1 MRSLEE
7 LVELASTAMTEQ
19 TKSGALHRRRF
30 LKRCLFGAAT
40 ALEAGPAHSDSF
52 KATKKLA
59 GYINRDHPATQ
70 MCVSCHSFIA
80 PNDCTLVEGPV
91 SAWGWCN
98 YYSD

>member
-1 MRSLEE
+1 MWSLEE
-7 LVELASTAMTEQ
+7 VVEQASTVMAKQSRPM
-19 TKSGALHRRRF
+19 HRRCF
-30 LKRCLFGAAT
+30 LQRSLFTAA
-40 ALEAGPAHSDSF
+40 ALEAGPAHSKSF

-59 GYINRDHPATQ
+59 GYINRNHPATQ

>member
-1 MRSLEE
+1 
-7 LVELASTAMTEQ
+7 MTRQ
-19 TKSGALHRRRF
+19 TKSCSRRRF
-30 LKRCLFGAAT
+30 LQRCMFAAT
-40 ALEAGPAHSDSF
+40 ATTALEIGPAHSASF

-59 GYINRDHPATQ
+59 GYINRNHPATQ